1 MTPLFTRALLLLAS
15 LSAAACGTTPLS
27 AVIAEGSHSPDA
39 GDAGDADTSDS
50 GGDAES
56 CSALAEGRY
65 ALRSRSNG
73 LCLGQGAATTVLGTR
88 GFLTAFAAD
97 CRLPAQSWDL
107 VATDVAGV
115 FSIRSVLSS
124 YVLDVRTGDTADGT
138 PVITYPSSSRDNQRF
153 DVRARDA
160 YGYELRPRHAPDS
173 CVTAS
178 ASSAEIDACQPSL
191 LVQEWLLQ
199 RSDCL

>member
-1 MTPLFTRALLLLAS
+1 MSHHFTPLLLVLAS
-15 LSAAACGTTPLS
+15 VSAAACGTTPLS
-27 AVIAEGSHSPDA
+27 AVIAEGSRTTDA
-39 GDAGDADTSDS
+39 GDPGDADTTEA
-50 GGDAES
+50 GNDAES
-56 CSALAEGRY
+56 CSALAEARY

-88 GFLTAFAAD
+88 GFLTDFATD

-115 FSIRSVLSS
+115 FSIRSVLSG

-153 DVRARDA
+153 EVRARDA
-160 YGYELRPRHAPDS
+160 YGYELRPRHAVDS

-178 ASSAEIDACQPSL
+178 VSSAEIDACQPSL
-191 LVQEWLLQ
+191 PVQEWLLQ